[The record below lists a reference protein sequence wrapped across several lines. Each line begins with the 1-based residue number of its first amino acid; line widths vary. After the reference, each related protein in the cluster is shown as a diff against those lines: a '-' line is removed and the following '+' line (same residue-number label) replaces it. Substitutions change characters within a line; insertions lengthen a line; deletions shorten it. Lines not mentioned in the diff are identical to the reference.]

1 MRKVS
6 FPRVG
11 IYTEVGVK
19 FFRSLGLEV
28 IEPKPVGK
36 KILEKG
42 VLHSPEM
49 MCLPYKIV
57 LSSFIQALEE
67 GADTLVMYNSQGFC
81 RFRCYYVLAETA
93 LRDMG
98 YKFEMVVPKAK
109 NLFSWVFKL
118 APGFSPGKIIKIVK
132 QTWDDIRRVEEEDRK
147 KNKGDINIGIVGEF
161 YTCIEP
167 SANLNLVSKL
177 RNYGANVDIG
187 LNVVEFIKH
196 GLKLDIFSKRKEKK
210 EHLKF
215 QASSVFDVVV
225 RWLIY
230 LAFIQAAVSVLNIE
244 TLTFL
249 MSEVMIFIANVVI
262 AAVIILVAY
271 GIGVYIKEH
280 IIGRGTS
287 YSDMT
292 GKIVVYFVTFVGLA
306 LGLNI
311 VFPGKTT
318 LINGILLLIVG
329 GISLGIAIALGLGLK
344 DIVREMAKDYAKE
357 FRKMR
362 K

>member
-132 QTWDDIRRVEEEDRK
+132 QTWRDIRRVEEEDRK

-196 GLKLDIFSKRKEKK
+196 GLKLDIFSKRREKREAK
-210 EHLKF
+210 RMIKGEIIAGHG
-215 QASSVFDVVV
+215 FDSLYNSIYFATRDYDGIILAMPLTCMPECVAEP
-225 RWLIY
+225 LIQKVCEKY
-230 LAFIQAAVSVLNIE
+230 KKPFMVLRFDENV
-244 TLTFL
+244 
-249 MSEVMIFIANVVI
+249 SEVNMDNRINAFC
-262 AAVIILVAY
+262 
-271 GIGVYIKEH
+271 E
-280 IIGRGTS
+280 
-287 YSDMT
+287 
-292 GKIVVYFVTFVGLA
+292 
-306 LGLNI
+306 
-311 VFPGKTT
+311 
-318 LINGILLLIVG
+318 LI
-329 GISLGIAIALGLGLK
+329 
-344 DIVREMAKDYAKE
+344 R
-357 FRKMR
+357 RK
-362 K
+362 KWKK